1 MIQGVIFDMDG
12 VLVDNLEY
20 HRRAWQQLGREQGRN
35 LSRESIR
42 RVFGQRNDEMI
53 RSLFGSPLP
62 REVLA
67 LYATRKEEIYR
78 ALMAPELTPVPGLPR
93 LLSELR
99 ETGMKS
105 AVATSGPRE
114 NADLVL
120 DGLDLRR
127 YFDAVVTGDD
137 VSRSKPHPDIFLLAA
152 RRLGLAPEQCVV
164 FEDSSSGIEAAAR
177 AGCECIALATTH
189 PASELR
195 SYQTAL
201 VVPDFTTLSAS
212 GLKLGGKEG
221 GQSPV
226 SPSCNGSNDGP
237 ESAEGERP

>member
-1 MIQGVIFDMDG
+1 MTQGAIFDMDG

-20 HRRAWQQLGREQGRN
+20 HIRAWQQLGSEQGRK

-53 RSLFGSPLP
+53 RSLFDSSLS
-62 REVLA
+62 RDVLV
-67 LYATRKEEIYR
+67 LYAARKEEIYR
-78 ALMAPELTPVPGLPR
+78 ALMAPALTPVPGLPG
-93 LLSELR
+93 LLDGLR
-99 ETGMKS
+99 EAGMRT

-114 NADLVL
+114 NAHLVL

-152 RRLGLAPEQCVV
+152 RRLGLPPEQCVV

-177 AGCECIALATTH
+177 AGCRCIALATTH

-201 VVPDFTTLSAS
+201 VVPDFTTLSAQSLMGDNQQS
-212 GLKLGGKEG
+212 G
-221 GQSPV
+221 V
-226 SPSCNGSNDGP
+226 GP
-237 ESAEGERP
+237 R